1 MLPSNGVGN
10 DQKRGSLKEQYFV
23 SIKDT
28 GEVAQATLQL
38 GDVGDQQV
46 NNVGPRLR
54 EKKREEREIEER
66 EREREREREK
76 QRERERY

>member
-54 EKKREEREIEER
+54 EKKREIEER
-66 EREREREREK
+66 ERERERK
-76 QRERERY
+76 RERGINSALL

>member
-38 GDVGDQQV
+38 GNVGDQQV
-46 NNVGPRLR
+46 NNVGPCLR
-54 EKKREEREIEER
+54 EKREKRER
-66 EREREREREK
+66 
-76 QRERERY
+76 